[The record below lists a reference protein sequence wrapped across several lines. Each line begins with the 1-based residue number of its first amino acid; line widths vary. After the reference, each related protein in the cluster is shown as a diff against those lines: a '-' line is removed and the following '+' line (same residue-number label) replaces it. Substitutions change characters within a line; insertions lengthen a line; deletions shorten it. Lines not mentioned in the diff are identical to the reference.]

1 MAEPRLSD
9 AIPESERIGA
19 ERERYDRQYAEL
31 WEGRDLRV
39 EEASEYRPNDLR
51 RATLYALD
59 QLGDVTGAQVLE
71 LGAGSGV
78 DSLMLV
84 RRGANVTATDVA
96 EGALTVLR
104 RRFEV
109 NGTPPPTM
117 AAMPAERLTLP
128 DASFDRIFARGVL
141 HHADVAAAAPEMARV
156 LKPDGR
162 AVFIEPLSENPLL
175 DFAREHLWYP
185 GKTRPRGHRGIR
197 YSTIAMLRREFGRT
211 SVRGFYLT
219 SMLNRA
225 FGFGV
230 ELGVLERFDEW
241 LLERAPTFRRLCRYV
256 VVTCESM
263 GKRQH

>member
-1 MAEPRLSD
+1 MVPTQSHASGDSD
-9 AIPESERIGA
+9 RVEA
-19 ERERYDRQYAEL
+19 ERERYDRQYAER
-31 WEGRDLRV
+31 WEGLDLRV
-39 EEASEYRPNDLR
+39 AEGSEYHPNDLR

-59 QLGDVTGAQVLE
+59 QLGDVTGARVLE

-84 RRGANVTATDVA
+84 RRNADVTATDVA
-96 EGALTVLR
+96 EGALTVIR
-104 RRFEV
+104 RRFAA
-109 NGTPPPTM
+109 NATPPPTM
-117 AAMPAERLTLP
+117 AAMPAERLDLP

-141 HHADVAAAAPEMARV
+141 HHADVSAAAPEMARV

-197 YSTIAMLRREFGRT
+197 YSTIRVLQREFGRA

-230 ELGVLERFDEW
+230 ELGMLERFDEW
-241 LLERAPTFRRLCRYV
+241 LLKRVPTFQRLCRYV
-256 VVTCESM
+256 VVTCELDRNS
-263 GKRQH
+263 KR